1 MADFTV
7 RSDSVSVEQ
16 IMDQI
21 RTRITEKRGIDYTED
36 EVRRLATVKLETF
49 LDPTKARSDLV
60 ERYRRRRQAG
70 PPTADSSQSV
80 DDERRSPPSYDL
92 EDTEIYGSSRGI
104 VGRVI
109 KLVRRLLNPILK
121 LFFNPDPIV
130 RVLHVQNQI
139 NAHTARQLERGR
151 REVDELCFE
160 LLDDLLVE
168 MTRLSIDMKN
178 YKMRLESVSS
188 RLDFDE
194 RRARALNGRGL
205 DTVSAPR
212 PVAVATPAGSTEEG
226 GKDTLAAA
234 GTGRR
239 RRRRRRGQRR
249 PPGGTSVSPSDSSAP
264 GPPDNS
270 GSVEPETTPPAPDA
284 GGSTGTSEP

>member
-7 RSDSVSVEQ
+7 RSDSVSVER
-16 IMDQI
+16 IMGQI
-21 RTRITEKRGIDYTED
+21 RTRIAEKRGIDYTED

-49 LDPTKARSDLV
+49 LDPTRARSDLV

-70 PPTADSSQSV
+70 PPTADSSQRA

-92 EDTEIYGSSRGI
+92 EDMEIYGSSRGI

-109 KLVRRLLNPILK
+109 YFIRRLLNPILK

-130 RVLHVQNQI
+130 RVLDVQNQI
-139 NAHTARQLERGR
+139 NAHTARQLEQGR
-151 REVDELCFE
+151 REVDELCVE
-160 LLDDLLVE
+160 LLDNLLVE

-178 YKMRLESVSS
+178 YNMRLESVAS

-194 RRARALNGRGL
+194 RRARALNGRGP
-205 DTVSAPR
+205 DPVNAPG
-212 PVAVATPAGSTEEG
+212 PAAVATPAGATEEG
-226 GKDTLAAA
+226 GKDTSAAA
-234 GTGRR
+234 GTARR
-239 RRRRRRGQRR
+239 RRRRRRGRRR
-249 PPGGTSVSPSDSSAP
+249 PPGGTSASPTDSAP
-264 GPPDNS
+264 GPPESS

-284 GGSTGTSEP
+284 GGSAGTSEP

>member
-21 RTRITEKRGIDYTED
+21 RTRIAEKRGIDYTED

-70 PPTADSSQSV
+70 PPTADSSQRV

-92 EDTEIYGSSRGI
+92 EDMEIYGSSRGI
-104 VGRVI
+104 LGRVI
-109 KLVRRLLNPILK
+109 KLIRRLLNPILR

-160 LLDDLLVE
+160 LLDNLLVE

-178 YKMRLESVSS
+178 YKMRLESVAS

-194 RRARALNGRGL
+194 RRARALNSRGP
-205 DTVSAPR
+205 DTVSARGPA
-212 PVAVATPAGSTEEG
+212 AVATPAGAAEEG
-226 GKDTLAAA
+226 GKDTSAAA
-234 GTGRR
+234 DTGRR
-239 RRRRRRGQRR
+239 RRRRGRRR
-249 PPGGTSVSPSDSSAP
+249 PPGGTSVSPTDSAP
-264 GPPDNS
+264 GPPEPS

-284 GGSTGTSEP
+284 GGSAGTPEP

>member
-1 MADFTV
+1 MADSTV

-21 RTRITEKRGIDYTED
+21 RTRIAEKRGIDYTED

-70 PPTADSSQSV
+70 PPTADSSQRV

-92 EDTEIYGSSRGI
+92 EDMEIYGSSRGI

-109 KLVRRLLNPILK
+109 KLIRRLLNPVLK
-121 LFFNPDPIV
+121 LFFDPDPIV

-160 LLDDLLVE
+160 LLDNLLVE

-178 YKMRLESVSS
+178 YRMRLESVAS

-194 RRARALNGRGL
+194 RRARALNGGGPG
-205 DTVSAPR
+205 TVSAPE
-212 PVAVATPAGSTEEG
+212 PAAVATPAGSTEES

-234 GTGRR
+234 GTNRQ
-239 RRRRRRGQRR
+239 RRRRRRGRRR
-249 PPGGTSVSPSDSSAP
+249 PPSATSVSPTDSSAP
-264 GPPDNS
+264 GPPENS

-284 GGSTGTSEP
+284 EGSAGTSEP

>member
-1 MADFTV
+1 MADSTA
-7 RSDSVSVEQ
+7 RSDSVSVER

-21 RTRITEKRGIDYTED
+21 RTRIAEKRRIDYTED

-49 LDPTKARSDLV
+49 LDPTKVRSDLV
-60 ERYRRRRQAG
+60 ERYRRQRQAG
-70 PPTADSSQSV
+70 SPTADSSQRA

-92 EDTEIYGSSRGI
+92 EDMEIYGSSRGI

-109 KLVRRLLNPILK
+109 KLIRRLLNPILK
-121 LFFNPDPIV
+121 LFFNPDLIV

-160 LLDDLLVE
+160 LLDNLLVE

-178 YKMRLESVSS
+178 YKMRLESVAS

-194 RRARALNGRGL
+194 RRARALNGRGP
-205 DTVSAPR
+205 DTVSAPG
-212 PVAVATPAGSTEEG
+212 PAAVATPAGSTEEG

-239 RRRRRRGQRR
+239 RRRRRGGRRR
-249 PPGGTSVSPSDSSAP
+249 PPGGTSVSQTDSAP
-264 GPPDNS
+264 GPPES
-270 GSVEPETTPPAPDA
+270 SSSVEPETTPSAPDA
-284 GGSTGTSEP
+284 GGSAGTSEP

>member
-7 RSDSVSVEQ
+7 RSDSVSVER
-16 IMDQI
+16 IMGQI
-21 RTRITEKRGIDYTED
+21 RTRIAEKRGIDYTED

-49 LDPTKARSDLV
+49 LDSTRARSDLV

-70 PPTADSSQSV
+70 PPTADSSQRA

-92 EDTEIYGSSRGI
+92 EDMEIYGSSRGI

-109 KLVRRLLNPILK
+109 YFIRRLLNPILK

-130 RVLHVQNQI
+130 RVLDVQNQI
-139 NAHTARQLERGR
+139 NAHTARQLEQGR
-151 REVDELCFE
+151 REVNELCVE
-160 LLDDLLVE
+160 LLDNLLVE

-178 YKMRLESVSS
+178 YNMRLESVAS

-194 RRARALNGRGL
+194 RRARALNGRGP
-205 DTVSAPR
+205 DPVSAPG
-212 PVAVATPAGSTEEG
+212 PAAVATPAGATEEG
-226 GKDTLAAA
+226 GKDTSAAA
-234 GTGRR
+234 GTARR
-239 RRRRRRGQRR
+239 RRRRRRGRRR
-249 PPGGTSVSPSDSSAP
+249 PPSGTSASPTDSAP
-264 GPPDNS
+264 GPPESS

-284 GGSTGTSEP
+284 GGSAGTSEP

>member
-7 RSDSVSVEQ
+7 RSDSGSVEQ
-16 IMDQI
+16 IMGQI
-21 RTRITEKRGIDYTED
+21 RTRIAEKRGIDYTED
-36 EVRRLATVKLETF
+36 ELRRLATVKLETF

-70 PPTADSSQSV
+70 PPTADSSQHA

-92 EDTEIYGSSRGI
+92 EDMEIYGSSRGI

-109 KLVRRLLNPILK
+109 YLIRRLLNPILK

-160 LLDDLLVE
+160 LLDNLLIE

-178 YKMRLESVSS
+178 YKMRLESVAS

-194 RRARALNGRGL
+194 RRARALDGRRP
-205 DTVSAPR
+205 DTVSVPAPG
-212 PVAVATPAGSTEEG
+212 AVATPAGATEEG
-226 GKDTLAAA
+226 GKDTSAAT

-249 PPGGTSVSPSDSSAP
+249 PPGGTSVSPTDSAP
-264 GPPDNS
+264 GPPENS
-270 GSVEPETTPPAPDA
+270 GSVEPETTPPARDA
-284 GGSTGTSEP
+284 GGSAGASEP

>member
-1 MADFTV
+1 MADFTA
-7 RSDSVSVEQ
+7 RSDSANVEQ

-21 RTRITEKRGIDYTED
+21 RTRIAEKRGIDYTED

-60 ERYRRRRQAG
+60 ERYRRRRQPG
-70 PPTADSSQSV
+70 PPTADSSQRV

-92 EDTEIYGSSRGI
+92 EDMEIYGSSRGT

-109 KLVRRLLNPILK
+109 YFIRRLLNPILK

-160 LLDDLLVE
+160 LLDNLLVE
-168 MTRLSIDMKN
+168 MTRLGIDMKN
-178 YKMRLESVSS
+178 YTMRLESVAS

-194 RRARALNGRGL
+194 RRARALNGRGP
-205 DTVSAPR
+205 DTVSAPG
-212 PVAVATPAGSTEEG
+212 PAAVATPAGSTEEG

-239 RRRRRRGQRR
+239 RRRRRRGRRR
-249 PPGGTSVSPSDSSAP
+249 PPGGTSASPTDSAP
-264 GPPDNS
+264 GPPENS
-270 GSVEPETTPPAPDA
+270 GSVKPETAPPAPDA
-284 GGSTGTSEP
+284 GGSAGTSEP

>member
-16 IMDQI
+16 IMGQI
-21 RTRITEKRGIDYTED
+21 RTRIAEKRGIDYTED

-70 PPTADSSQSV
+70 PPTADSSQRV

-92 EDTEIYGSSRGI
+92 EDMEIYGSSRGI
-104 VGRVI
+104 LGRVI
-109 KLVRRLLNPILK
+109 RLIRRLLNPILK

-139 NAHTARQLERGR
+139 NAHAARQLEQGR

-160 LLDDLLVE
+160 LLDNLLVE

-178 YKMRLESVSS
+178 YNMRLESVAS

-194 RRARALNGRGL
+194 RRARAQNGRGP
-205 DTVSAPR
+205 DTVSAPG
-212 PVAVATPAGSTEEG
+212 PAAVATPAGATEEG
-226 GKDTLAAA
+226 GKDTSAAA
-234 GTGRR
+234 GTARR
-239 RRRRRRGQRR
+239 RRRRRR
-249 PPGGTSVSPSDSSAP
+249 PPGGTSASPTDSAP
-264 GPPDNS
+264 GPPESS

-284 GGSTGTSEP
+284 GGSAGTSEP

>member
-1 MADFTV
+1 MADLTV

-16 IMDQI
+16 IMGQI
-21 RTRITEKRGIDYTED
+21 RTRIAEKRGIDYTED
-36 EVRRLATVKLETF
+36 EVRRLATVKLET
-49 LDPTKARSDLV
+49 LLGPTNARSDLV

-70 PPTADSSQSV
+70 PPTADSSQRA

-92 EDTEIYGSSRGI
+92 EDMEIYGSSRGI
-104 VGRVI
+104 LGRVI

-139 NAHTARQLERGR
+139 NAHTARQLEQGR

-160 LLDDLLVE
+160 LLDNLLVE

-178 YKMRLESVSS
+178 YKMRLESVAS

-194 RRARALNGRGL
+194 RRARALNGRGP
-205 DTVSAPR
+205 DTVSAPG
-212 PVAVATPAGSTEEG
+212 PAAVATPAGATEEG
-226 GKDTLAAA
+226 GTDTSAAA
-234 GTGRR
+234 GTARR
-239 RRRRRRGQRR
+239 RRRRRRGRRR
-249 PPGGTSVSPSDSSAP
+249 PPGGTSASPTDSAP
-264 GPPDNS
+264 GPPESS

-284 GGSTGTSEP
+284 GGSDGTSEP

>member
-1 MADFTV
+1 MADLTV

-16 IMDQI
+16 IMGQI
-21 RTRITEKRGIDYTED
+21 RTRIAEKRGIDYTED
-36 EVRRLATVKLETF
+36 EVRRLATVKLETL
-49 LDPTKARSDLV
+49 LDPTNARSDLV

-70 PPTADSSQSV
+70 PPTADSSPRA

-92 EDTEIYGSSRGI
+92 EDMEIYGSSRGI
-104 VGRVI
+104 LGRVI

-139 NAHTARQLERGR
+139 NAHTARQLEQGR

-160 LLDDLLVE
+160 LLDNLLVE

-178 YKMRLESVSS
+178 YKMRLESVAS

-194 RRARALNGRGL
+194 RRARALTGRGP
-205 DTVSAPR
+205 DTVSAPG
-212 PVAVATPAGSTEEG
+212 PAAVATPAGATEG
-226 GKDTLAAA
+226 GGTDTSAAA
-234 GTGRR
+234 GTARR
-239 RRRRRRGQRR
+239 RRRRRRGRRR
-249 PPGGTSVSPSDSSAP
+249 PPGGTSASPTDSAP
-264 GPPDNS
+264 GPPESS

-284 GGSTGTSEP
+284 GGSDGTSEP